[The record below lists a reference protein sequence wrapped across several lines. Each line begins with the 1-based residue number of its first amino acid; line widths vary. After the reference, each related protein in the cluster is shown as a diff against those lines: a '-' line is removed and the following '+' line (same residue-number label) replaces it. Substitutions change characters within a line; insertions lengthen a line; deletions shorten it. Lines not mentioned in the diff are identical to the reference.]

1 MKETWW
7 DDTISAATVV
17 LELNCP
23 VMDINSSSP
32 GTTGPAE
39 VIANGESYYATQVI
53 VAVPIGVLKAS
64 IDLDSEVQPGDPGYI
79 SFSPDLPADT
89 VSCLPPYKMKW
100 ICLY

>member
-7 DDTISAATVV
+7 DDIISAATVT
-17 LELNCP
+17 LETNRP
-23 VMDINSSSP
+23 VTGINTP
-32 GTTGPAE
+32 GTTGPVE
-39 VIANGESYYATQVI
+39 VIANEESYYANHVI

-64 IDLDSEVQPGDPGYI
+64 IDLDSEIQPGDLGYF
-79 SFSPDLPADT
+79 SFSPELPDDT